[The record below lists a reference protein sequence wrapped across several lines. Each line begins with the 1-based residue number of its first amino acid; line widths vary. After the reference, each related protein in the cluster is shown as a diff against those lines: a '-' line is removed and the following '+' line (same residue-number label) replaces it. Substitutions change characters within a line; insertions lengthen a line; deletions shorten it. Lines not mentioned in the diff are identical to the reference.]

1 VSDEKEILMECVQ
14 KRMAEDMNI
23 SNELPNK
30 VRLIVLRWGKLQCVF
45 FPVGLK
51 WTEIQ
56 WREKC

>member
-1 VSDEKEILMECVQ
+1 MECVQ